1 MSVKSAEA
9 EISHGV
15 DVFRK
20 YKNLLNELT
29 RKNVKLKYRSSWLG
43 IFWSFLQPLLN
54 MVVLSVVFTQI
65 FKHDH
70 NDVICFPVY
79 LFAGRLMLDFFN
91 TATRQAMTSFR
102 VNQAIIKK
110 VYVPKYMYP
119 LSSIFSCYVTLAIS
133 LLGYILV
140 WIFFKTTGMAHGGDL
155 TLSWRVLLV
164 PIPLFFILL
173 FSTGVGLILSVLCV
187 YFRDIEYI
195 WGVFQTLLLY
205 MVPVL
210 YHVHAIKDHQM
221 LKMVVKINP
230 LYSMIELFRACVLYP
245 VGKVNFQW
253 DQLAYAAG
261 TSVLMLMIGI
271 FIFNWKSDK
280 IIFHL

>member
-9 EISHGV
+9 EINHGV
-15 DVFRK
+15 DVFKK
-20 YKNLLNELT
+20 YKNLLSELT

-54 MVVLSVVFTQI
+54 MTVLSIVFTQI
-65 FKHDH
+65 FKHNH

-102 VNQAIIKK
+102 VNQTIIKK

-119 LSSIFSCYVTLAIS
+119 LSSIFSCFVTLAIS

-140 WIFFKTTGMAHGGDL
+140 WVFFKTTGIAYGSDL
-155 TLSWRVLLV
+155 TLSWRVFLI

-210 YHVHAIKDHQM
+210 YHVHAIKNHK
-221 LKMVVKINP
+221 LLLMVVKFNP
-230 LYSMIELFRACVLYP
+230 LYSMIELFRQCVLYP
-245 VGKVNFQW
+245 NANLQW
-253 DQLAYAAG
+253 DMLLYASV
-261 TSVLMLMIGI
+261 TSVLMLIIGI
-271 FIFNWKSDK
+271 LIFNWKSDE

>member
-9 EISHGV
+9 ELNHGV
-15 DVFRK
+15 DMFRK
-20 YKNLLNELT
+20 YKNLLMELT

-54 MVVLSVVFTQI
+54 MVVLSVVFTHI
-65 FKHDH
+65 FTHKND
-70 NDVICFPVY
+70 DVICFPVY

-119 LSSIFSCYVTLAIS
+119 LSSIFSCFVTLAIS

-140 WIFFKTTGMAHGGDL
+140 WIFFKLTGISNGAAL
-155 TLSWRVLLV
+155 TLSWRLILV
-164 PIPLFFILL
+164 PIPLFLILL

-210 YHVHAIKDHQM
+210 YHIHVIKSAA
-221 LKMVVKINP
+221 LRMVVRINP
-230 LYSMIELFRACVLYP
+230 LYHMIEMFRQCVLYP
-245 VGKVNFQW
+245 DTPFNWHMLLYGTI
-253 DQLAYAAG
+253 
-261 TSVLMLMIGI
+261 TSVLMLVIGMA
-271 FIFNWKSDK
+271 IFNWKSDD